1 MVISATGRG
10 SISSF
15 LKLAVDVAW
24 VVACALLGFICVIAG
39 LSFYTMLSGQPT
51 FLELDPASP
60 GAPRELATWALVG
73 AIQCIGVM
81 MVCGWLRGLFDTL
94 VNRDPFVPENA
105 RRLSLIGAT
114 LAGMEAAGML
124 TATGLRLGFSLLA
137 PAGTG
142 AGTRLEAP
150 AVNWPVWFAVLT
162 LLVLAQI
169 FREGAALREEQ
180 KMTI

>member
-15 LKLAVDVAW
+15 LKLAVDVTW
-24 VVACALLGFICVIAG
+24 VIACALLGFICIVAALIV
-39 LSFYTMLSGQPT
+39 YTLVSGQPT
-51 FLELDPASP
+51 FIEVEQAAHSGP
-60 GAPRELATWALVG
+60 GDLAAWAIVG

-81 MVCGWLRGLFDTL
+81 MVCSWLRGFFDTL
-94 VNRDPFVPENA
+94 VKRDPFVPENA

-124 TATGLRLGFSLLA
+124 AGAGIRLGFALLGPSTDA
-137 PAGTG
+137 DG
-142 AGTRLEAP
+142 AVLEIRL
-150 AVNWPVWFAVLT
+150 NGSVWFAVLT
-162 LLVLAQI
+162 LLVLSQI
-169 FREGAALREEQ
+169 FREGAAMREEQ

>member
-24 VVACALLGFICVIAG
+24 VVSCALLGFICIVAA
-39 LSFYTMLSGQPT
+39 LVAYTLVSGQPT
-51 FLELDPASP
+51 FIEVEQASHS
-60 GAPRELATWALVG
+60 APRDLAAWALVG

-81 MVCGWLRGLFDTL
+81 MVCGWLRGFFETL
-94 VNRDPFVPENA
+94 VQRDPFVPENA
-105 RRLSLIGAT
+105 RRLSLIGAA

-124 TATGLRLGFSLLA
+124 AATGIRLGFALLD
-137 PAGTG
+137 PSTEAGG
-142 AGTRLEAP
+142 SGLEIRLN
-150 AVNWPVWFAVLT
+150 VSVWFAVLT
-162 LLVLAQI
+162 LLVLAQV
-169 FREGAALREEQ
+169 FREGAAMREEQ